1 MKRPFL
7 MFAVNDHLGD
17 TAVRMSPA
25 FARGVWIDMLCLM
38 QGGEPY
44 GYLRRERI
52 VPAPLRSAPSG
63 LLGRSDP
70 SGVTPQVPR
79 RSDPSGVTPQAGTP
93 PLPESGSLETLLPFL
108 TLTPPEVVEA
118 ALQILETNGVF
129 SRGTEGNVKGVI
141 YSRRMRREDEER
153 ARKQEAYQKAAKA
166 HSAKSGARN
175 RSEGSGLP
183 PRSDPSDVP
192 PHPTPQA
199 DPPGMTPLITR
210 TRSRGTN
217 PQTPPTP
224 PSQGGPPK
232 PALPD
237 TTAKKTT
244 RSRGMFDDDAI
255 RRHAALMKGDKKK

>member
-44 GYLRRERI
+44 GYLRRERV

-63 LLGRSDP
+63 LPGRSDP
-70 SGVTPQVPR
+70 SGVTPQPPR
-79 RSDPSGVTPQAGTP
+79 RSDPSGVTPQTSPP

-118 ALQILETNGVF
+118 ALAILETNGVF
-129 SRGTEGNVKGVI
+129 SRATEKNLAGVI

-175 RSEGSGLP
+175 RSEGSGLLG
-183 PRSDPSDVP
+183 RSEGSGMP
-192 PHPTPQA
+192 PHPTPVS
-199 DPPGMTPLITR
+199 DPPGMTPLR
-210 TRSRGTN
+210 TRSRSRDKNT
-217 PQTPPTP
+217 QTPPTP

-232 PALPD
+232 PVGPAG
-237 TTAKKTT
+237 KKTA
-244 RSRGMFDDDAI
+244 RGRGMFDDDAI
-255 RRHAALMKGDKKK
+255 RRHAELMKGDKRK

>member
-1 MKRPFL
+1 

-52 VPAPLRSAPSG
+52 VPAPLTSDPSG

-70 SGVTPQVPR
+70 SAVTPQPTR
-79 RSDPSGVTPQAGTP
+79 RSDPSGLTPQGGAP
-93 PLPESGSLETLLPFL
+93 PLPANGSLETLLPFL
-108 TLTPPEVVEA
+108 TLTPPEVVRA
-118 ALQILETNGVF
+118 ALEILETNGVF
-129 SRGTEGNVKGVI
+129 SRGTDGVLKGII

-166 HSAKSGARN
+166 HSAKAGGRN

-183 PRSDPSDVP
+183 PRSEGSDVP
-192 PHPTPQA
+192 PHPTPQS
-199 DPPGMTPLITR
+199 DPPGLPPLR
-210 TRSRGTN
+210 TRSRSRDKN
-217 PQTPPTP
+217 KLTPLTP
-224 PSQGGPPK
+224 PSKGGPTKTGSDK
-232 PALPD
+232 PA
-237 TTAKKTT
+237 AQGT
-244 RSRGMFDDDAI
+244 RRGRGVFDDEAI
-255 RRHAALMKGDKKK
+255 RRHAELTRRDRKK